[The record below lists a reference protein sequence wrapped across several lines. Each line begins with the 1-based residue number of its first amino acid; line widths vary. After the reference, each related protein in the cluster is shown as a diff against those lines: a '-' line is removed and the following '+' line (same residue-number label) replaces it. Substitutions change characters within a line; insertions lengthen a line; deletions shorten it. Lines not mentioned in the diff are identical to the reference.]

1 LLKNLDVDGFE
12 NSSVAGTFVLT
23 GVKAITS
30 ANRCLMFVRDSKF
43 SYIYKVEY
51 GLSENLDLLKD
62 KFVVSKKSETNIF
75 KTMLDN
81 ELDITPAD
89 ISKLGAKSLP
99 THFKDLMPEAKAVVL
114 LPIKKGGDVP
124 AFIYLDWVIPGP
136 LPAEEVALY
145 TSLRDKL
152 VRYF

>member
-1 LLKNLDVDGFE
+1 
-12 NSSVAGTFVLT
+12 
-23 GVKAITS
+23 
-30 ANRCLMFVRDSKF
+30 
-43 SYIYKVEY
+43 
-51 GLSENLDLLKD
+51 
-62 KFVVSKKSETNIF
+62 
-75 KTMLDN
+75 
-81 ELDITPAD
+81 
-89 ISKLGAKSLP
+89 
-99 THFKDLMPEAKAVVL
+99 MPEAKAVVL